1 MGVILGI
8 DIGGSS
14 TKIVGLRPDLSVI
27 DMLRVKA
34 DDPLTSLYGA
44 MGNFLSTHDLQLSDI
59 RHIALT
65 GVGASYVEGDIYG
78 VKTIKVAE
86 FPSVGTGGLALSGKE
101 HAVVVSMGTGT
112 SFLWANKGQEVCH
125 LIGSGVGGGTLIG
138 LSKKLLDM
146 DTVTHITELAEDGDL
161 SRVDLRINDISSS
174 PAGRLTETMT
184 ASNFGNISDLATK
197 SDIALGI
204 INLVFETIGMVS
216 IFAARN
222 HSIRNIVSGA
232 IRSLYHISVTSSA
245 FRCSI

>member
-8 DIGGSS
+8 DVGGSS

-86 FPSVGTGGLALSGKE
+86 CPAAGMSILDYAPRNPAAESYRSLA
-101 HAVVVSMGTGT
+101 
-112 SFLWANKGQEVCH
+112 QEV
-125 LIGSGVGGGTLIG
+125 LQ
-138 LSKKLLDM
+138 
-146 DTVTHITELAEDGDL
+146 
-161 SRVDLRINDISSS
+161 
-174 PAGRLTETMT
+174 
-184 ASNFGNISDLATK
+184 
-197 SDIALGI
+197 LG
-204 INLVFETIGMVS
+204 
-216 IFAARN
+216 
-222 HSIRNIVSGA
+222 
-232 IRSLYHISVTSSA
+232 
-245 FRCSI
+245 

>member
-44 MGNFLSTHDLQLSDI
+44 MGNFLSTHGLQLSDI

-125 LIGSGVGGGTLIG
+125 LIGSGV
-138 LSKKLLDM
+138 
-146 DTVTHITELAEDGDL
+146 A
-161 SRVDLRINDISSS
+161 LR
-174 PAGRLTETMT
+174 
-184 ASNFGNISDLATK
+184 K
-197 SDIALGI
+197 
-204 INLVFETIGMVS
+204 
-216 IFAARN
+216 ARN
-222 HSIRNIVSGA
+222 EIVRAG
-232 IRSLYHISVTSSA
+232 
-245 FRCSI
+245 